1 MTVGPFQVLIILLVV
16 LIMFGRG
23 RIGQTMGEFGQGV
36 RAFRKGLSE
45 GQQPEPVAL
54 ETSNSAERG

>member
-36 RAFRKGLSE
+36 RPFRKGLSE